1 MDDNYQG
8 TSSAQESVRAVTA
21 DQIGWGRQRGALTI
35 EQLDEQTSFS
45 TSFAPDL
52 RSLTFP
58 VPTLLSKGGLPDWK
72 MKKVRA
78 FILNNLSVNISADS
92 MAAVCGLS
100 TTHFQRAF
108 GRSFGCSP
116 HRYVTKL
123 RLELARQ
130 ILLETDWP
138 IKFIALECGMSDQS
152 HFNKVLKRE
161 FGITPWMLRRQGR
174 NIAGRPEANGILLS

>member
-1 MDDNYQG
+1 MDGIHQN
-8 TSSAQESVRAVTA
+8 TTLTAATVRAVSGGN
-21 DQIGWGRQRGALTI
+21 IGWGRQRGLMTI
-35 EQLDEQTSFS
+35 EQLSEQTYFS
-45 TSFAPDL
+45 TSFTPDL

-58 VPTLLSKGGLPDWK
+58 EPTQVSKGGLPGWK

-78 FILNNLSVNISADS
+78 FILNNLSVNICADS

-100 TTHFQRAF
+100 TTHFQRVF

-116 HRYVTKL
+116 HRYVTKV
-123 RLELARQ
+123 RLEIAQ
-130 ILLETDWP
+130 QMLLQTDWP

-161 FGITPWMLRRQGR
+161 CGITPWKLRRQGR
-174 NIAGRPEANGILLS
+174 NVSGHQGASAILLA

>member
-1 MDDNYQG
+1 MDSNYQG
-8 TSSAQESVRAVTA
+8 TSSTVATGRALSA
-21 DQIGWGRQRGALTI
+21 EHIGWGQQRGAMTI
-35 EQLDEQTSFS
+35 KQLGEQTSFS
-45 TSFAPDL
+45 TKFTPDL

-58 VPTLLSKGGLPDWK
+58 VPTQLSKGGLPDWK

-100 TTHFQRAF
+100 TTHFQRSF

-130 ILLETDWP
+130 MLLETDWP

-161 FGITPWMLRRQGR
+161 CGITPWTLRRQGR
-174 NIAGRPEANGILLS
+174 TIAVRPEASRILLT